1 MNNQPGQHNDIK
13 TNGQRYDQ
21 VLISVANPQT
31 AEQSVR
37 LACRLTTPSSVLHI
51 INVTTTVPF
60 TERVTSW
67 RKSSKLVV
75 VMTQLAN
82 RLDRVAKPLAVT
94 SGSIPDAIVNAA
106 NDIDANL
113 IILGWFGQVT
123 PIAVKKSAVVRK
135 VLDKA
140 SCDTIVL
147 QSRGN
152 LLEIERIVVPI
163 HENYSRKRLALAES
177 LSQQHTTQIV
187 LIHVLTPDS
196 QSQED
201 DAQNLLEEP
210 AERLGAAVETRV
222 VSANTVVDG
231 ILSIVEEH
239 DLVVVGPGREWVFS
253 RFLFGHHADQLAN
266 RASCSVLMYRARG
279 RKVTAWFLG
288 LLKAIRQ
295 VIFSNSR

>member
-1 MNNQPGQHNDIK
+1 MNNQPAQRNDTK

-31 AEQSVR
+31 AEQSIR
-37 LACRLTTPSSVLHI
+37 LACRLTTPSSVLHV
-51 INVTTTVPF
+51 INVTTMIPF
-60 TERVTSW
+60 TERVASW
-67 RKSSKLVV
+67 RKSSQLVV
-75 VMTQLAN
+75 EMTQLAN

-94 SGSIPDAIVNAA
+94 SASVPDAIVNAA
-106 NDIDANL
+106 NDINADL

-147 QSRGN
+147 KSRGN
-152 LLEIERIVVPI
+152 LPDIERIVVPI
-163 HENYSRKRLALAES
+163 HEHYSRKRLALAES
-177 LSQQHTTQIV
+177 LSQQHTTQLV
-187 LIHVLTPDS
+187 LVHVLTPES
-196 QSQED
+196 PLQEQ
-201 DAQNLLEEP
+201 DAQSLLDEP
-210 AERLGAAVETRV
+210 AERLGADVETCV

-231 ILSIVEEH
+231 ILIIVEEN

-266 RASCSVLMYRARG
+266 RAPCSVLMYRARG

-295 VIFSNSR
+295 AIFSTST